1 MKSIIIFIFAMLV
14 ASTAKLTAQV
24 APTTDVTLHM
34 KPVKGGM
41 VLSLNF
47 DTNRVL
53 ISDSA
58 VRKFKFAFGDGS
70 EIKVDLD
77 NQSKSKFNRILK
89 KFEKFA
95 YTHLVI
101 KGGFYTAPTRGHDR
115 TYKYMTK

>member
-1 MKSIIIFIFAMLV
+1 MRTIIIIIFAVLL
-14 ASTAKLTAQV
+14 AGTAKAQV

-41 VLSLNF
+41 TLSFNY
-47 DTNRVL
+47 DTERIL

-58 VRKFKFAFGDGS
+58 VRRFKFAFGDGS
-70 EIKVDLD
+70 EIKVDLE
-77 NQSKSKFNRILK
+77 NQSKSKFNKILK

-101 KGGFYTAPTRGHDR
+101 KGGFYTSPTRGHDR
-115 TYKYMTK
+115 IYKYKLN